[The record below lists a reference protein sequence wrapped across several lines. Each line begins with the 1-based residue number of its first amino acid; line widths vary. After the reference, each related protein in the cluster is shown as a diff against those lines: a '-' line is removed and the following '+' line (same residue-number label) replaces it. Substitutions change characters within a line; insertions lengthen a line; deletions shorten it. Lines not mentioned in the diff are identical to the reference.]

1 MSNRAVAGA
10 AVLAGALVLAPVG
23 PPVAHGEATDDPCAV
38 RAADYDGNRFVV
50 LLDEDATPAEV
61 AAAAD
66 EAAAKGATVHFRY
79 EYAVKGYAATLPP
92 RAQSAVE
99 DDAEVAAV
107 EPDLPVCLN
116 SADTPSASGA
126 TQNPAPWALDRIDQ
140 RGRSLDGSYTWGND
154 GTGVTAFV
162 IDSGVR
168 ATHSEFAGRVVAGAD
183 FTGLGTTDDVVGH
196 GTRVAGLLGGRTW
209 GAAKG
214 VTLVPVRIFGS
225 TASSAVSVVIAG
237 INHVLAARAAD
248 PTAPMIANLSLGVRG
263 HALDAAVANLVAAG
277 VTTVVAAGNR
287 DGADACTESPAAQ
300 RSAIT
305 VAASTI
311 NDARAS
317 YSNVGSCVDL
327 FAPGDDLVS
336 SSPATDTSAEGDL
349 DGTSYAAPLVA
360 GVAATYLQANPGATP
375 AQVESLLTRTATPGA
390 IADAGPGTPNRLL
403 FSPLTPPPAA
413 PPGPRPQPTPTPPKA
428 RAPEPV
434 PRCLGRPA
442 TIVGT
447 AGADRIRGTRRSDVI
462 VGRGGADRI
471 EGRGGADLICGGGGN
486 DTLIGGAGDDVLVGG
501 AGRDR
506 LRGGRGDDWCN
517 GGAGRD
523 VVTGC

>member
-1 MSNRAVAGA
+1 MARRAAAGA
-10 AVLAGALVLAPVG
+10 AVLTGALVLALVG
-23 PPVAHGEATDDPCAV
+23 APAPHGAAADDPCAV
-38 RAADYDGNRFVV
+38 QAADYDGDRFVV
-50 LLDEDATPAEV
+50 LLDDDATPEEV

-99 DDAEVAAV
+99 DDTDVAAV
-107 EPDLPVCLN
+107 EPDLPVCL
-116 SADTPSASGA
+116 SSTDAPSALAA

-140 RGRSLDGSYTWGND
+140 RSRSLDGRYSWGND

-168 ATHSEFAGRVVAGAD
+168 ATHSEFAGRVAAGAD
-183 FTGLGTTDDVVGH
+183 FTGLGSTDDVLGH
-196 GTRVAGLLGGRTW
+196 GTRVAGLLGGQTW

-225 TASSAVSVVIAG
+225 TAASAVSVVIAG
-237 INHVLAARAAD
+237 INHVLAARAAN
-248 PTAPMIANLSLGVRG
+248 PAAPMVANLSLGVRG

-300 RSAIT
+300 RAAIT

-317 YSNVGSCVDL
+317 FSNVGSCVDL

-336 SSPATDTSAEGDL
+336 SSPATDTSAEGNL

-375 AQVESLLTRTATPGA
+375 AQVESLLTRTATPGV

-403 FSPLTPPPAA
+403 FSPLTPPPAPPA
-413 PPGPRPQPTPTPPKA
+413 PAPRPTPTPPKA
-428 RAPEPV
+428 RASKPV

-447 AGADRIRGTRRSDVI
+447 AGPDRIRGTKRADVI
-462 VGRGGADRI
+462 VGLGGADRI
-471 EGRGGADLICGGGGN
+471 EGRGGADLICGGRGN
-486 DTLIGGAGDDVLVGG
+486 DILIGGGGDDVILGG
-501 AGRDR
+501 PGRDR
-506 LRGGRGDDWCN
+506 IKGGRGNDRCR

-523 VVTGC
+523 VITGC